1 MPDTYYDLGEYRR
14 QVTTS
19 STDAQLWFDRGLL
32 WAYCFNFDESAR
44 CFERAAGHDPDCAM
58 AHWGVAFAQGPN
70 YNKAWRLFD
79 AADLEA
85 SVTRAHAALERA
97 RATGDGCTP
106 VERALVEALT
116 ARFPADGLPQDA
128 EGFAELDLAYAEAM
142 REVYR
147 AHDEDLDAA
156 ALFADALMCVSP
168 RALWDLDSGE
178 PVGYGTVEAREVIER
193 AFTLPGGGRHPV
205 LNHLY
210 IHLMEMSP
218 SPELALPAAD
228 RLRNLAPDGSHL
240 AHMSTHIDAACGD
253 WRRVVDS
260 NTAAAAAD
268 DKYFARESPTGW
280 IWAYRAHNLCVLA
293 YGAMMSGRSREA
305 LAAARRLDE
314 LITPELLQVTSPP
327 MADLVEAYRTTL
339 PHALIR
345 FGRWEEI
352 LDLELPRDQGLFCST
367 TAMIHYARGIAH
379 SALGNIAE
387 ADASREAFA
396 AARATVPES
405 RLNAVPAREVEV
417 LGVAAAMLDGELKYR
432 KGEFERAFASLHRAI
447 ELEDALPYTDPPAW
461 LQPVRHA
468 YGALLMEQDR
478 TEEAAA
484 VYRADLHLDRTLAR
498 RRTRPNN
505 VWSLHGLHE
514 CLARLGRHSEAEHIA
529 LARDIAVATA
539 DIPVA
544 ASCFCRL
551 SAFGE
556 DASGCCE
563 QGRGEGTPVPRHA
576 PGCDAAAEPT
586 CACRTAQ

>member
-1 MPDTYYDLGEYRR
+1 MTNQAIGVSIVSDTYYDLGEYRR

-19 STDAQLWFDRGLL
+19 APEAQLWFDRGLL

-44 CFERAAGHDPDCAM
+44 CFERAASLDPHCAM
-58 AHWGVAFAQGPN
+58 AHWGAAFAKGPN

-79 AADLEA
+79 STDLEA
-85 SVTRAHAALERA
+85 SITYANAALERA
-97 RATGDGCTP
+97 RASSDRCTP
-106 VERALVEALT
+106 FEQALIEALT
-116 ARFPADGLPQDA
+116 ARFPTDGLPEGP
-128 EGFAELDLAYAEAM
+128 EGFGKLDVAYAEAM
-142 REVYR
+142 RAVYR
-147 AHDEDLDAA
+147 AHPEDLDAA

-178 PVGYGTVEAREVIER
+178 PVGYGTVEAREVIEQALAR
-193 AFTLPGGGRHPV
+193 PGGDRHPV

-218 SPELALPAAD
+218 YPEIALPAAD

-240 AHMSTHIDAACGD
+240 AHMATHIDAACGD

-268 DKYFARESPTGW
+268 DKYFAQENPQGW
-280 IWAYRAHNLCVLA
+280 IWLYRAHNLCVLA
-293 YGAMMSGRSREA
+293 YGAMMSGRSRDA
-305 LAAARRLDE
+305 LRAARRLDE
-314 LITPELLQVTSPP
+314 ILTPELLQVTSPP
-327 MADLVEAYRTTL
+327 MADLAESYRTTL
-339 PHALIR
+339 PHVLIR

-352 LDLELPRDQGLFCST
+352 LELEPPQDQELFCST
-367 TAMIHYARGIAH
+367 TAMIHYARGIAY
-379 SALGNIAE
+379 SALGRIAE
-387 ADASREAFA
+387 AEAARDAFA
-396 AARATVPES
+396 AARAAVPES
-405 RLNAVPAREVEV
+405 RLNSLPAREVDV
-417 LGVAAAMLDGELKYR
+417 LAVAAGMLDGELEYR
-432 KGEFERAFASLHRAI
+432 KGNFDDAFAALRRAI

-468 YGALLMEQDR
+468 YGALLMEQGR
-478 TEEAAA
+478 TEEAVA
-484 VYRADLHLDRTLAR
+484 VYRADLYLDRALAR

-514 CLARLGRHSEAEHIA
+514 CLTRLGRHDEAEQIA

-551 SAFGE
+551 SAFTG
-556 DASGCCE
+556 D
-563 QGRGEGTPVPRHA
+563 A
-576 PGCDAAAEPT
+576 PGCCGAEGAEDAAEES
-586 CACRTAQ
+586 